1 MALVTIFQTLA
12 ANNDFPTAYLDNKY
26 FKGKL
31 YLMFTFLFDYI
42 KLRKKKSENKTL
54 KKKTIQVINLISP
67 K

>member
-42 KLRKKKSENKTL
+42 KLRKKKSENKTFF
-54 KKKTIQVINLISP
+54 
-67 K
+67 